1 LIRIVEHR
9 SALPN
14 GAVVELRVSH
24 DAASNTP
31 VLATIALTKFGA
43 DLDPSA
49 FPQPLPVA
57 DAFLAALA
65 YAELAGVTCVLID
78 DPGLHFPPEK
88 RPVRDVSAP

>member
-1 LIRIVEHR
+1 MIRIVEHR

-24 DAASNTP
+24 DAASETP
-31 VLATIALTKFGA
+31 VLAAIVLTKFGA

-88 RPVRDVSAP
+88 RPVREASAP